1 MEVQA
6 DDIGRILSPEEAE
19 SYESYRDSGADVW
32 RHQGQL
38 TLKGDFVL
46 YFPPK
51 DGQLTSEREIIT
63 PRAYRLGLAVE
74 SPQTMDEKGRI
85 EGLKIPSPLIWE
97 VLEVSDENKAVDFP
111 STTAVSLLPYR
122 GDPFANLADSRVVL
136 FTEKSRVEGNMIGRI
151 QSLAIEYINR
161 QVQEGQMPQDL
172 LDTAIGLLK
181 YTKKA
186 PEDPLLYKLK
196 QKSEASGRSPEEPLV
211 TIKGSIG
218 RPIGGEILEEYGARV
233 YIDGNRLVYQ
243 SERLKRN
250 NQKRCI
256 TIAVGDNQE
265 GDEGKLL
272 LTKAAW
278 HIIGIIPERVPGQLM
293 DEHLFYRPS
302 GERELTFSEA
312 IQDKRGIWVVEAR
325 PFKTDTRTLV
335 AMQAKILDYV
345 RVKVENG
352 QMDPEVPQI
361 IQGVFKYKHATLKPV
376 GHKDLLPVYRAKAAK
391 FSRT

>member
-1 MEVQA
+1 MEVQT

-19 SYESYRDSGADVW
+19 SYATDLDSGADVW

-51 DGQLTSEREIIT
+51 DGQLNSEREIIG

-74 SPQTMDEKGRI
+74 SPQTTDEKGRI
-85 EGLKIPSPLIWE
+85 EGLLKIPSPLIWE
-97 VLEVSDENKAVDFP
+97 ALEVSDENKVVDFP
-111 STTAVSLLPYR
+111 STRAVSLLPYH
-122 GDPFANLADSRVVL
+122 GDPFANLADSKVVL
-136 FTEKSRVEGNMIGRI
+136 FSEKSRVEGIMIGRI

-161 QVQEGQMPQDL
+161 QVQEGQIPQDL

-186 PEDPLLYKLK
+186 PEDPLLHKLK

-211 TIKGSIG
+211 IKKGG
-218 RPIGGEILEEYGARV
+218 MGPIGGEILEAYGARV
-233 YIDGNRLVYQ
+233 YIDGNRLIHQ

-256 TIAVGDNQE
+256 TIAVGD
-265 GDEGKLL
+265 GGKLF
-272 LTKAAW
+272 LTKTAW
-278 HIIGIIPERVPGQLM
+278 HIIGTIPERVPGQLM
-293 DEHLFYRPS
+293 DEHLFYRPN
-302 GERELTFSEA
+302 GGRELTFSEA
-312 IQDKRGIWVVEAR
+312 IQDKKGVWAIEAR
-325 PFKTDTRTLV
+325 PLKTDTRTLTE
-335 AMQAKILDYV
+335 MQAKILDYV

-352 QMDPEVPQI
+352 QMDSEVSRI
-361 IQGVFKYKHATLKPV
+361 IQGVVKYKHATLKSM
-376 GHKDLLPVYRAKAAK
+376 GHKDLLPVYRVKAAK
-391 FSRT
+391 LPGT